1 MHKLSPGMLAVA
13 AAAVLAAPAR
23 AQLPHRTPFAVEAR
37 AGIAIPTGDF
47 NDVANTGY
55 TLNGNV
61 TAYVIPAVGI
71 YGGYHYTR
79 FGHDGGGHYDET
91 GPELGVR
98 VDIPTPGIPLDPYVR
113 AGFVWNRLELTG
125 AGADDFSDS
134 STGIQ
139 LNAGIALTLG
149 RVSLT
154 PGFTFVSYGYDDATL
169 DDHTASYIRADIGV
183 RIRI

>member
-1 MHKLSPGMLAVA
+1 MHQLSAGMLAVA
-13 AAAVLAAPAR
+13 AATALAAPAR
-23 AQLPHRTPFAVEAR
+23 AQLPHRTPFAFEAR

-47 NDVANTGY
+47 NDVASTGY
-55 TLNGNV
+55 ALNANV
-61 TAYVIPAVGI
+61 TAYVIPVLGI

-79 FGHDGGGHYDET
+79 FGHEGDGHYDET
-91 GPELGVR
+91 GPEIGVR
-98 VDIPTPGIPLDPYVR
+98 VDFPTPRVPLDPYVR

-125 AGADDFSDS
+125 AGAGDFSDS

-139 LNAGIALTLG
+139 FNAGVALTLG
-149 RVSLT
+149 AVSLT
-154 PGFTFVSYGYDDATL
+154 PGFTFVSYGYSDATL